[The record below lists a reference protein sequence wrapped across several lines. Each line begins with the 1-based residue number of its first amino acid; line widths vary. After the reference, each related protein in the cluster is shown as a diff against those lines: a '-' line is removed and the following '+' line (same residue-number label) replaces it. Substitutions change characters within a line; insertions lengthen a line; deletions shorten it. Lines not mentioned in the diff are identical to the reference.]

1 MVKTMIILAA
11 IFASSM
17 SFAKEIAVFDVR
29 RPLSFEN
36 GQDLPKDFYINAGI
50 EVGLKVGMTVAVNRR
65 QTLYD
70 PFQNKSP
77 GDLIIPVGRLRIIHV
92 QDNIAV
98 ARLEEISGRQN
109 LPTLEFDA
117 IMVGDRLDMSTA
129 KMGGG
134 KRADNN
140 DSDSNSAAASNE
152 GQETSASTS
161 APTPAIVPQ
170 PVQEMA
176 PQNTDSA
183 PPAPLSTTPPPV
195 ASFDASFELPTEGPT
210 L

>member
-17 SFAKEIAVFDVR
+17 SYAKEIAIFDVR

-50 EVGLKVGMTVAVNRR
+50 EVGLKVGMTVSVNRR

-98 ARLEEISGRQN
+98 ARLEEMSGRQN
-109 LPTLEFDA
+109 LPTLDFDA
-117 IMVGDRLDMSTA
+117 VMVGDRLDMATA
-129 KMGGG
+129 KMGSG
-134 KRADNN
+134 KRAENN
-140 DSDSNSAAASNE
+140 ESSNSASPTAASE
-152 GQETSASTS
+152 GSETSASTS
-161 APTPAIVPQ
+161 PAIVPQ
-170 PVQEMA
+170 QVEEMA
-176 PQNTDSA
+176 PVNTESA

-195 ASFDASFELPTEGPT
+195 ASFDATFELPTEGPT